1 MRYCGSIRLVS
12 LFEIRLSGSRFP
24 PCVWLMAFTRK
35 PRRRVFP
42 WIASLSLFI
51 SIVIQSAHVGLTP
64 RYADGQEEV
73 RSTGYPPLAIQGNAP
88 ARYDHVHVRVMRHCR
103 APGVQ
108 HGGYADPCAQV
119 FWTGR
124 DLDHR
129 LGRCL
134 EQDIV
139 DDSLVLIRD
148 VRDRARQRVDDVEV
162 WRREQLGFPLF
173 QPLPR
178 P

>member
-1 MRYCGSIRLVS
+1 
-12 LFEIRLSGSRFP
+12 
-24 PCVWLMAFTRK
+24 
-35 PRRRVFP
+35 
-42 WIASLSLFI
+42 
-51 SIVIQSAHVGLTP
+51 
-64 RYADGQEEV
+64 
-73 RSTGYPPLAIQGNAP
+73 
-88 ARYDHVHVRVMRHCR
+88 MRHCR

-108 HGGYADPCAQV
+108 HGGYADPCTQV
-119 FWTGR
+119 FWIGR
-124 DLDHR
+124 DRDHR

-148 VRDRARQRVDDVEV
+148 VRDRAGQRVDDVEV

-178 P
+178 RRALALRAMPQLLYAMTVWAQPSQRATCPPSATVRQRSIALMTFIWSRLTWPALACRHAAPWSRKISATSKAGRGMADRSSRL

>member
-1 MRYCGSIRLVS
+1 
-12 LFEIRLSGSRFP
+12 
-24 PCVWLMAFTRK
+24 
-35 PRRRVFP
+35 
-42 WIASLSLFI
+42 
-51 SIVIQSAHVGLTP
+51 
-64 RYADGQEEV
+64 
-73 RSTGYPPLAIQGNAP
+73 
-88 ARYDHVHVRVMRHCR
+88 MRHCR
-103 APGVQ
+103 TPGVQ

-119 FWTGR
+119 FWIGR
-124 DLDHR
+124 DRDHR

-148 VRDRARQRVDDVEV
+148 VRDRAGQRVDDVEV

-178 P
+178 RRALALRAMPVAAAVVRDDRVRAALAARNMPAERDCAAALDRTHDLHLVEADVAGIGAPPRRPVVAEDIRDL